1 MVPILR
7 QASAGRFG
15 LIGFVVQGWE
25 DARAYVEAGSKV
37 DTPIILQAG
46 PACLKH
52 TPLKVISKM
61 FTVLAEISKS
71 QVVLHLDHATD
82 IDNCKA
88 ALDEGF
94 TSVMFDGSRLSLK
107 ENIQETLKV
116 TKLAESYKASV
127 EAELGYVGYKNP
139 KHNNPT
145 LPEEVV
151 LFTTETN
158 IDTLAVS
165 VGNTHLQEKKKATI
179 DYLSLKKINY
189 LTDIPLTVHGASG
202 IRMEDRKKMAKFF
215 GVKKFNLGTELR
227 KSFGEVLRKELKKNR
242 TVFDR
247 LILLKEYEK
256 QLKKKAAKV
265 LQQLRNP

>member
-1 MVPILR
+1 MTLANMIPILR

-61 FTVLAEISKS
+61 FTVLAEMSKS

-94 TSVMFDGSRLSLK
+94 TFLALSEALLSRKYKPVIAKFDGGFFGFSIMTFAIPS
-107 ENIQETLKV
+107 
-116 TKLAESYKASV
+116 AS
-127 EAELGYVGYKNP
+127 K
-139 KHNNPT
+139 PT
-145 LPEEVV
+145 TP
-151 LFTTETN
+151 
-158 IDTLAVS
+158 
-165 VGNTHLQEKKKATI
+165 
-179 DYLSLKKINY
+179 YLSGL
-189 LTDIPLTVHGASG
+189 LTA
-202 IRMEDRKKMAKFF
+202 
-215 GVKKFNLGTELR
+215 
-227 KSFGEVLRKELKKNR
+227 
-242 TVFDR
+242 
-247 LILLKEYEK
+247 
-256 QLKKKAAKV
+256 
-265 LQQLRNP
+265 